1 VSGTE
6 PAATVRIATLADVD
20 DVVDLYHRL
29 AQEQSALRP
38 LWEYADGIDEP
49 VEESV
54 RASIVGDDRI
64 LYVAQ
69 ESGAV
74 VGFLEAVVEGL
85 LQQGGGEKVGVIRLI
100 YTLDGVRGVGV
111 GDTMLERA
119 LADFRAQGIK
129 LFDAR
134 VSPGHRNAKNFFEA
148 HGFKARLIVMHAVD
162 DGGLTGG

>member
-1 VSGTE
+1 MSGTE
-6 PAATVRIATLADVD
+6 PAVTVRVATLADVD
-20 DVVDLYHRL
+20 DVADLYQRL
-29 AQEQSALRP
+29 AEEQSALRP

-49 VEESV
+49 IEASV
-54 RASIVGDDRI
+54 RDIIVGKDRT

-74 VGFLEAVVEGL
+74 IGFLEAVVEGL
-85 LQQGGGEKVGVIRLI
+85 LQQGRGHKVGVVRMI
-100 YTLDGVRGVGV
+100 YTLDGIRGVGV
-111 GDTMLERA
+111 GDAMLERA
-119 LADFRAQGIK
+119 LSDFRAQGIK

-162 DGGLTGG
+162 DGGLTDG